1 MVASNKG
8 RLLLYYIIEVN
19 LSFALNFCFAV
30 VYGVTTGFGKFEDV
44 VISQQQTGYTHAA
57 VQTSNHLL
65 VFCFDPVNC
74 KRT

>member
-1 MVASNKG
+1 MDDMVASNKG

-44 VISQQQTGYTHAA
+44 VISQQQTG
-57 VQTSNHLL
+57 
-65 VFCFDPVNC
+65 
-74 KRT
+74 